1 MTKHSSKKVLQCSF
15 TLILLSITTGCY
27 SLESVQKESLIIE
40 SYKYQKKDIYIITE
54 NYYEYYFE
62 GFKHR
67 IENDTLY
74 GKGRVK
80 KWDTE
85 KFFEGKI
92 PIQDIVE
99 FKTKNYDPVATV
111 GFVLGS
117 VTLLY
122 IALVFLITTA
132 INP

>member
-111 GFVLGS
+111 GLVLGS
-117 VTLLY
+117 VTLLS
-122 IALVFLITTA
+122 LTLGFLITSA